1 MCQGCYLLLDFSSPI
16 IFYIS
21 LAGFISWCVP
31 PGKWEMKAQ
40 VHNCMASNVP
50 FNINLYTKKQEQQP
64 LLCGVAEESDEDDS
78 KLLRDVIAEK
88 TRAAGRKR
96 TRNEEENDK
105 SSSSIG
111 RRMSRF
117 QSRLNAN
124 ERKNERKR
132 EELKRKASLARNQ
145 KTRFVQM
152 RR

>member
-1 MCQGCYLLLDFSSPI
+1 
-16 IFYIS
+16 
-21 LAGFISWCVP
+21 
-31 PGKWEMKAQ
+31 
-40 VHNCMASNVP
+40 MASNVP

-64 LLCGVAEESDEDDS
+64 LLCGVAEESDEDDSTKKQEQQPLLCGVDEESDEDDS